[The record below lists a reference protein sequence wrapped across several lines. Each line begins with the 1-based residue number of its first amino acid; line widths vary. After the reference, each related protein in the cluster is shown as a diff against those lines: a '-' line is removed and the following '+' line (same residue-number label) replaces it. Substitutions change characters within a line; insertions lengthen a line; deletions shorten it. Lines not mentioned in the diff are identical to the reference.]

1 MTLALVFALNDVEDG
16 VVSFHLRLLM
26 NLLFDEIFFES
37 EYSEPSEY
45 SELSEGSELSEA
57 RRAISFSD
65 P

>member
-37 EYSEPSEY
+37 EYSEF
-45 SELSEGSELSEA
+45 SEGSELSEA